1 MTQLCRDA
9 LRDLLART
17 RTPHAGLLLARGLTF
32 WPADGE
38 GGGRAKK
45 ALIDRLTTLRPDGL
59 YLAALARWQRLTTD
73 AQRFTAF
80 QATLAGRLYI
90 GVTRDNALEAG
101 VTTSHAYGMPLIP
114 GSAVKGV
121 CRAAARR
128 LNLGAEAVRWM
139 FGAET
144 AEAAEAG
151 GLVFHDAWWVG
162 GRNDRPFVCEVVTP
176 HHAEYYGSQ
185 GETPATD
192 FDSPIPAYQIAVTG
206 AFHFAIEGDPAW
218 TRVAA
223 RLLQMTLV
231 ETGIGGKRSSGYG
244 LFTRADGDDGA
255 ETAPRRHTTKG
266 SRR

>member
-1 MTQLCRDA
+1 MTQLCRHT
-9 LRDLLART
+9 LRDLLSRD
-17 RTPHAGLLLARGLTF
+17 RSPHPGLLLARGLTA
-32 WPADGE
+32 WPANGE
-38 GGGRAKK
+38 GGGQAKK
-45 ALIDRLTTLRPDGL
+45 ALIDRVAKLRPDGL
-59 YLAALARWQRLTTD
+59 YLAALARWQRLTAD

-80 QATLAGRLYI
+80 QATLSGRLYI
-90 GVTRDNALEAG
+90 GVTRDNALETG
-101 VTTSHAYGMPLIP
+101 VTTSQTYGMPLIP

-162 GRNDRPFVCEVVTP
+162 GRNDHPFVLEVVTP
-176 HHAEYYGSQ
+176 HHVEYYGSQ

-192 FDSPIPAYQIAVTG
+192 FDSPIPAYQIAVRG

-223 RLLQMTLV
+223 RLLQIALA

-244 LFTRADGDDGA
+244 LFTAADA
-255 ETAPRRHTTKG
+255 QNEAVASRQRTQPAARR
-266 SRR
+266 